1 MKNISKIL
9 ASLLVA
15 ISFNIYSDHHEMPN
29 FTPAQGGLSVIT
41 INTDNPADYVG
52 WLKKST
58 PVFAEAWGDNVASS
72 GICTPISG
80 GEREGNHY
88 VWSLSPSLA
97 ATMASVP
104 GSDTSIDKAV
114 KKISKK
120 RTVERRDV
128 YEVIKTTSQVNIAGQ
143 LTAQYNLLS
152 TPSNVS
158 AYVEAISAMESAAA
172 KNGFSDVEIAVFQAS
187 GAGDR
192 AGMVMASV
200 QAPSTQRLG
209 DFLSQRNAGWMAEAM
224 KDFPSLRK
232 SEHDWLLN
240 CEVIYNN

>member
-1 MKNISKIL
+1 MKYTFNKFTTVFL
-9 ASLLVA
+9 
-15 ISFNIYSDHHEMPN
+15 ISFLTSFASAE
-29 FTPAQGGLSVIT
+29 GGLSVIT
-41 INTDNPADYVG
+41 INTDNPSEYVD

-58 PVFAEAWGDNVASS
+58 PIFADTWGDNVASS

-104 GSDTSIDKAV
+104 GSDASVDKAV

-128 YEVIKTTSQVNIAGQ
+128 YEVIKITSQVNVAGQ

-152 TPSNVS
+152 TPSSVS
-158 AYVEAISAMESAAA
+158 AYVEAVTAMETAAA

-209 DFLSQRNAGWMAEAM
+209 DFLSQRNSGWMAEAM

-240 CEVIYNN
+240 CEVIHSN

>member
-1 MKNISKIL
+1 MKYTFNKFTTVFL
-9 ASLLVA
+9 
-15 ISFNIYSDHHEMPN
+15 ISFLTSFAFAE
-29 FTPAQGGLSVIT
+29 GGLSVIT
-41 INTDNPADYVG
+41 INTDNPSDYVD

-58 PVFAEAWGDNVASS
+58 PIFADSWGDNVASS

-104 GSDTSIDKAV
+104 GSDASIDKAV

-128 YEVIKTTSQVNIAGQ
+128 YEVIKITSQVNVAGQ

-152 TPSNVS
+152 TPSSVS
-158 AYVEAISAMESAAA
+158 AYVEAVTAMETAAA

-209 DFLSQRNAGWMAEAM
+209 DFLSQRNSGWMAEAM

-240 CEVIYNN
+240 CEVIHSN

>member
-1 MKNISKIL
+1 MKYTFNKFTTVFL
-9 ASLLVA
+9 
-15 ISFNIYSDHHEMPN
+15 ISFLTSFASAE
-29 FTPAQGGLSVIT
+29 GGLSVIT
-41 INTDNPADYVG
+41 INTDNPSDYVD

-58 PVFAEAWGDNVASS
+58 PIFADTWGDNVASS

-97 ATMASVP
+97 ATMAS
-104 GSDTSIDKAV
+104 GSDASIDKAV

-128 YEVIKTTSQVNIAGQ
+128 YEVIKITSQVNVAGQ

-152 TPSNVS
+152 TPSSVS
-158 AYVEAISAMESAAA
+158 AYVEAVTAMETAAA

-187 GAGDR
+187 GAGAG

-209 DFLSQRNAGWMAEAM
+209 DFLSQRNSGWMAEAM

-240 CEVIYNN
+240 CEVIYSN

>member
-1 MKNISKIL
+1 MHGKTRAGKYSTISKFGTR
-9 ASLLVA
+9 SQ
-15 ISFNIYSDHHEMPN
+15 ISSNSHTWKPRI
-29 FTPAQGGLSVIT
+29 AQGSRGEKEE
-41 INTDNPADYVG
+41 G
-52 WLKKST
+52 EHQ
-58 PVFAEAWGDNVASS
+58 EAQVPKAQL
-72 GICTPISG
+72 G

-97 ATMASVP
+97 ATMAS
-104 GSDTSIDKAV
+104 GSDASIDKAV

-128 YEVIKTTSQVNIAGQ
+128 YEVIKITSQVNVAGQ

-152 TPSNVS
+152 TPSSVS
-158 AYVEAISAMESAAA
+158 AYVEAVTAMETAAA

-209 DFLSQRNAGWMAEAM
+209 DFLSQRNSGWMAEAM

-232 SEHDWLLN
+232 SEHDCLLN
-240 CEVIYNN
+240 CEVIHSN